1 MKFLTLLPIFCLTI
15 ASGFSQSRMNIIP
28 KPVQVIEKNGEFRY
42 GTDSRIYTAPGFKEI
57 GLYLAEVMNIPASQ
71 VSVLK
76 TGDKPQAGII
86 LQKISAPA
94 ADSAAY
100 QITISP
106 ALISASASHIAGA
119 LYAAQ
124 SLAQLSMTSLAAT
137 LPCGEIRD
145 KPRFGYRGM
154 MLDVSRNFFPP
165 EYIKKLLNVLSLYK
179 INTFHWHLTDGPGW
193 RLEIKKYPELTSRA
207 AWRTH
212 KTWKDWWASDRQY
225 GKENDPVS
233 YGGYYTQQQARDIV
247 AYAKTRGITVIPEI
261 EMPGH
266 AEEVMAVYPQLRCNN
281 TKGIPGEFCIGTD
294 STFTF
299 MQDVITEVMDI
310 FPSTYIHIGGDE
322 AGKKNWKGCDKC
334 QKRIK
339 DNNLKNEEE
348 LQSYAIRRMEKFIS
362 GKGRKLLGWDEI
374 LEGGLAPGSTVMS
387 WRGESGGIEAAR
399 MNHDVI
405 MTPGG
410 YCYFDHYQQD
420 PSTQPLAIGGYLPL
434 QKVYSYDPM
443 PAELEQ
449 DKRGFVK
456 GAQANLWTEYIPSM
470 EHLDYMIFPRIL
482 ALSEVVWSGPEKNWE
497 DFKSRLSKHYRILQR
512 MNVNYCRPSDKVDIL
527 PAINLTDKSAT
538 VTLATEQFNPEIR
551 YTTDGTA
558 PTASSA
564 LYNGSFNVS
573 GSSKIKAAIF
583 RNGKQGSKTID
594 TLNLDF
600 HKALGKNV
608 TYNKPWNSSY
618 PAKKEATFVNGYT
631 GSLTYG
637 DGQWQ
642 GFTTDIDVTIDL
654 GENQSLSSLAAT
666 FMQITGPGVY
676 MPDFVEISLSPDG
689 KTFSPLE
696 KAMNDVS
703 TKDQSLIFKTF
714 KVDLRN
720 QTGRYIRFFAK
731 NHTGFLFLDEIIV
744 Y

>member
-1 MKFLTLLPIFCLTI
+1 MKRLLAFILVLLITE
-15 ASGFSQSRMNIIP
+15 ASAQQRMNIIP
-28 KPVQVIEKNGEFRY
+28 KPSKITEKPGDFSVTPQTVVLAQERFLPAAGFLAEILAISKQQVRALKAG
-42 GTDSRIYTAPGFKEI
+42 TAPQK
-57 GLYLAEVMNIPASQ
+57 A
-71 VSVLK
+71 
-76 TGDKPQAGII
+76 II
-86 LQKISAPA
+86 LNYAAAPA
-94 ADSAAY
+94 ADSASY
-100 QITISP
+100 RISITEKSITVT
-106 ALISASASHIAGA
+106 ASHPAGA
-119 LYAAQ
+119 LHACQ
-124 SLAQLSMTSLAAT
+124 TLAQLALTGPGGKI
-137 LPCGEIRD
+137 PCGEIDD
-145 KPRFGYRGM
+145 KPRFAYRGM

-165 EYIKKLLNVLSLYK
+165 DYIKKLLNVLSLYK

-247 AYAKTRGITVIPEI
+247 AYAKTRGITVVPEI

-266 AEEVMAVYPQLRCNN
+266 ADEVMAVYPHLRCNN
-281 TKGIPGEFCIGTD
+281 TKGIPGEFCIGND

-299 MQDVITEVMDI
+299 MQDVISEVMDI

-322 AGKKNWKGCDKC
+322 AGKQNWKACDKC

-339 DNNLKNEEE
+339 DNQLKNEEE

-399 MNHDVI
+399 MDHDVI

-434 QKVYSYDPM
+434 KKVYSYDPM
-443 PAELEQ
+443 PAVLEQ
-449 DKRGFVK
+449 DKRKYIK

-482 ALSEVVWSGPEKNWE
+482 ALSEAVWSGPEKDWE
-497 DFKSRLSKHYRILQR
+497 HFKSRLYRHYGMLQKL
-512 MNVNYCRPSDKVDIL
+512 NVNYCRPADKVDII
-527 PAINLTDKSAT
+527 PEINTTGKYAV
-538 VTLATEQFNPEIR
+538 VTLATEQYMPEIR
-551 YTTDGTA
+551 YTTDGSA
-558 PTASSA
+558 PTASSN
-564 LYNGSFNVS
+564 LYKGGFEVK
-573 GSSKIKAAIF
+573 GSSTIKAAIF
-583 RNGKQGSKTID
+583 RNGKPGNAATD

-600 HKALGKNV
+600 HKALGKKV
-608 TYNKPWNSSY
+608 TYNIPWNNSY
-618 PAKKEATFVNGYT
+618 PAQKEATLVNGYK

-642 GFTTDIDVTIDL
+642 GFTSDLDVTIDL
-654 GENQSLSSLAAT
+654 GETQSLGSLSST

-676 MPDFVEISLSPDG
+676 MPDYVEVSVSTDG
-689 KTFSPLE
+689 KTFSPAG
-696 KAMNDVS
+696 KALNDVP
-703 TKDQSLIFKTF
+703 TNDPSLKFKTF
-714 KVDLRN
+714 QVNMGKLM
-720 QTGRYIRFFAK
+720 GRYVRFYAK
-731 NHTGFLFLDEIIV
+731 NHTGFLFIDEVVV

>member
-1 MKFLTLLPIFCLTI
+1 MKSLLLFLIFCFTLAT
-15 ASGFSQSRMNIIP
+15 GFSQSRINIIP
-28 KPVQVIEKNGEFRY
+28 KPVQVVEKTGEFRY
-42 GTDSRIYTAPGFKEI
+42 GANTRIYTAPDFREI
-57 GLYLAEVMNIPASQ
+57 GIYLAEVMNIPASR

-76 TGDKPQAGII
+76 TGEKPQSGII
-86 LQKISAPA
+86 LQKTSAPA

-100 QITISP
+100 KINIGEK
-106 ALISASASHIAGA
+106 LISASASHIAGA

-124 SLAQLSMTSLAAT
+124 SLAQLSMTSAKAT
-137 LPCGEIRD
+137 IPCGEIHD

-212 KTWKDWWASDRQY
+212 KTWKDWWTTERQY

-247 AYAKTRGITVIPEI
+247 AHAKTRGITVIPEI

-266 AEEVMAVYPQLRCNN
+266 SEEVMAVYPHLRCNN

-294 STFTF
+294 STFIF

-322 AGKKNWKGCDKC
+322 AGKQNWKACTKC

-399 MNHDVI
+399 MDHDVI

-434 QKVYSYDPM
+434 KKVYSYDPM
-443 PAELEQ
+443 PAVLEQ
-449 DKRGFVK
+449 DKRKHIK

-482 ALSEVVWSGPEKNWE
+482 ALSEVVWSGQERDWE
-497 DFKSRLSKHYRILQR
+497 DFKSRLYHHYTILQKL
-512 MNVNYCRPSDKVDIL
+512 NINYCRPSDKVDII
-527 PAINLTDKSAT
+527 PQINAADKSAI
-538 VTLATEQFNPEIR
+538 VTLTTEQYKPEIR
-551 YTTDGTA
+551 YTTDGST
-558 PTASSA
+558 PTASSN
-564 LYNGSFNVS
+564 LYKGNFEVTGTSN
-573 GSSKIKAAIF
+573 IKAAIF
-583 RNGKQGSKTID
+583 RNGKPGSTSID

-600 HKALGKNV
+600 HKALGKKV
-608 TYNKPWNSSY
+608 VYNKSWNSSY
-618 PAKKEATFVNGYT
+618 PAQKEATLVNGYK

-642 GFTTDIDVTIDL
+642 GFTSDLDVTIDL
-654 GENQSLSSLAAT
+654 GDQQQLSSVAST

-676 MPDFVEISLSPDG
+676 MPDYVEVSISSDG
-689 KTFSPLE
+689 KTFTPIGKKL
-696 KAMNDVS
+696 NDIP
-703 TKDQSLIFKTF
+703 TTDATLIFKTF
-714 KVDLRN
+714 RVDMGKMM
-720 QTGRYIRFFAK
+720 GRYIRFFAK